1 MRMINEDIENF
12 DEISNLCESSEDEAG
27 IDKFETSAEKVKF
40 FCESLL
46 PKIKPNEET
55 EHDNFI
61 RIILYTID
69 KENKTDVSDKNE
81 FKKTIDEKLIEQL
94 DKEKHKFI
102 LDLQNFNNNCYEIN
116 CFLSKYNYFLR
127 VFDLKNKFRHLTMK
141 DKKNK
146 ILSGRSQA
154 ALPKNAMV
162 FKQYQLNLPEKKEKF

>member
-69 KENKTDVSDKNE
+69 KENKTDVSDKN
-81 FKKTIDEKLIEQL
+81 
-94 DKEKHKFI
+94 
-102 LDLQNFNNNCYEIN
+102 
-116 CFLSKYNYFLR
+116 
-127 VFDLKNKFRHLTMK
+127 
-141 DKKNK
+141 
-146 ILSGRSQA
+146 
-154 ALPKNAMV
+154 
-162 FKQYQLNLPEKKEKF
+162 